1 MPETS
6 GIHEI
11 INPGGSG
18 SSFSPTYSK
27 LGSKT
32 TQKKSKLKI
41 GEIVPGKVI
50 EVQLPDIAVV
60 SLPEGVFS
68 AALHSKLQKDDYLY
82 FKVTET
88 DPSLVLKIYSV
99 PSKYEGKN
107 ISVENIIRI
116 LFLPDNIFFTQLIS
130 FLKSVRKN
138 IVRDE
143 IIKINQFYS
152 NLSDNYRNYTSLQNS
167 FRLIIFLID
176 NNLQLTQTNY
186 QFFSPVFMNKE
197 IPKIMQ
203 SLDATINQSNDK
215 IFDELKSMVNLI
227 KKPDKNFYAL
237 FKLFIYSTNDS
248 EQKDSFYNTLTNL
261 IQKIE
266 NNEQYED
273 TKDDLRSLIGFV
285 DSLHIFN
292 LIKFKNKKPIILFIP
307 FYQQGRFNLAK
318 LQIQRKYKPD
328 IEKAEL
334 SIETKNLDDV
344 LFNILRFDEIFEI
357 QIKNKSKKFE
367 NIIKEF
373 INSLSDS
380 LENNKLKLGLVKMV
394 EEFEDPDNVGESEEQ
409 KNQVIS
415 VVI

>member
-215 IFDELKSMVNLI
+215 IFDELKSMVNPVSYTHLTL
-227 KKPDKNFYAL
+227 PT
-237 FKLFIYSTNDS
+237 IYS
-248 EQKDSFYNTLTNL
+248 
-261 IQKIE
+261 
-266 NNEQYED
+266 
-273 TKDDLRSLIGFV
+273 V
-285 DSLHIFN
+285 
-292 LIKFKNKKPIILFIP
+292 
-307 FYQQGRFNLAK
+307 
-318 LQIQRKYKPD
+318 
-328 IEKAEL
+328 
-334 SIETKNLDDV
+334 
-344 LFNILRFDEIFEI
+344 
-357 QIKNKSKKFE
+357 
-367 NIIKEF
+367 
-373 INSLSDS
+373 
-380 LENNKLKLGLVKMV
+380 
-394 EEFEDPDNVGESEEQ
+394 
-409 KNQVIS
+409 
-415 VVI
+415 

>member
-6 GIHEI
+6 GINEI

-18 SSFSPTYSK
+18 TSFSPSYSK

-32 TQKKSKLKI
+32 TLKKSKLKI

-50 EVQLPDIAVV
+50 EVELPDIAVV
-60 SLPEGVFS
+60 SLPEGIFS
-68 AALHSKLQKDDYLY
+68 AALHSNLRKDDYLY

-99 PSKYEGKN
+99 PSKYDGKK

-116 LFLPDNIFFTQLIS
+116 LFLPNNIFFTQLIS
-130 FLKSVRKN
+130 FLISIRNN

-152 NLSDNYRNYTSLQNS
+152 SLPDNFKNYSALQDS

-176 NNLQLTQTNY
+176 NNIQLNQKNY
-186 QFFSPVFMNKE
+186 QFFSPIFIIKE
-197 IPKIMQ
+197 IPQKLQ
-203 SLDATINQSNDK
+203 FLDTTISKSNDN
-215 IFDELKSMVNLI
+215 IFDELKSIFTVI
-227 KKPDKNFYAL
+227 KKPQNNFKIL
-237 FKLFIYSTNDS
+237 FKLFNYTIN
-248 EQKDSFYNTLTNL
+248 EIENKDSFYYRLTSL

-266 NNEQYED
+266 NNQKYEEI
-273 TKDDLRSLIGFV
+273 KDALKSLIGFIE
-285 DSLHIFN
+285 SLHIFN
-292 LIKFKNKKPIILFIP
+292 LIKFKNKKPITFIIP
-307 FYQQGRFNLAK
+307 FYYEGRYNFAK
-318 LQIQRKYKPD
+318 IQTQKKYKPN

-334 SIETKNLDDV
+334 SVEAKKFDDLV
-344 LFNILRFDEIFEI
+344 FNILKFDDIFEI
-357 QIKNKSKKFE
+357 QIKNKIKNFD
-367 NIIKEF
+367 NIITEF
-373 INSLSDS
+373 INSLSIS
-380 LENNKLKLGLVKMV
+380 LENNKLKLGLVKIV
-394 EEFEDPDNVGESEEQ
+394 EEFEDADSASAGEEQ

>member
-60 SLPEGVFS
+60 SLPEGIFS
-68 AALHSKLQKDDYLY
+68 AALHSNLQKDDYLY

-107 ISVENIIRI
+107 ISVENILRI
-116 LFLPDNIFFTQLIS
+116 LFLPNNIFFSQLIS
-130 FLKSVRKN
+130 FLKNVRKN

-152 NLSDNYRNYTSLQNS
+152 NLSDNYRNYSSLQNS

-176 NNLQLTQTNY
+176 NKLQLTQTNY
-186 QFFSPVFMNKE
+186 QFFAPVFMNEE
-197 IPKIMQ
+197 IPKIMKT
-203 SLDATINQSNDK
+203 LDATIYQSNDK
-215 IFDELKSMVNLI
+215 IFDELKSIFNLI
-227 KKPDKNFYAL
+227 KKPDKNFYTL
-237 FKLFIYSTNDS
+237 FKLFNYSTNES

-266 NNEQYED
+266 NNEQHEE
-273 TKDDLRSLIGFV
+273 TKDALISLIGFI

-292 LIKFKNKKPIILFIP
+292 LIKFKNKKPITIIIP
-307 FYQQGRFNLAK
+307 YYYKGRFNLAR
-318 LQIQRKYKPD
+318 IQTQKKFKPN

-334 SIETKNLDDV
+334 SIETKNFDDIA
-344 LFNILRFDEIFEI
+344 FNFLKFEDIYEI

-367 NIIKEF
+367 NIIIEF

-394 EEFEDPDNVGESEEQ
+394 EEFEDPDNAGESEEQ

>member
-27 LGSKT
+27 IGTKT
-32 TQKKSKLKI
+32 GLKKSKLKI
-41 GEIVPGKVI
+41 GEIVPGKII

-88 DPSLVLKIYSV
+88 EPNLILKIYSV
-99 PSKYEGKN
+99 PCKYEGKN
-107 ISVENIIRI
+107 ISVENIMRI
-116 LFLPDNIFFTQLIS
+116 LFLPENIFFSQLIS
-130 FLKSVRKN
+130 FLKNIRKN

-143 IIKINQFYS
+143 IIKINHFYS
-152 NLSDNYRNYTSLQNS
+152 DLPVSYRNYSSLQNS

-176 NNLQLTQTNY
+176 NNIPLTQTNY
-186 QFFSPVFMNKE
+186 QFFSPIFMNEE
-197 IPKIMQ
+197 IPEKMQ
-203 SLDATINQSNDK
+203 FLDATISKSNDI
-215 IFDELKSMVNLI
+215 IFDDLRSIINLI
-227 KKPDKNFYAL
+227 KKPDKNFEAL
-237 FKLFIYSTNDS
+237 FKYFNYSTKEIDK
-248 EQKDSFYNTLTNL
+248 KDSFYNTITSLL
-261 IQKIE
+261 HKIE
-266 NNEQYED
+266 NNEQYKEIRD
-273 TKDDLRSLIGFV
+273 ALTSLIGFI

-292 LIKFKNKKPIILFIP
+292 LIRLKNKKPITLFIP

-318 LQIQRKYKPD
+318 LQIQKKYKPD

-344 LFNILRFDEIFEI
+344 LFNILKFDEIFEI

-373 INSLSDS
+373 INSLSVS
-380 LENNKLKLGLVKMV
+380 LDNSKLKLGLVKMV
-394 EEFEDPDNVGESEEQ
+394 EDFEDPDIAGESQEQ